1 MKTGITITYF
11 SGESE
16 SFTAS
21 TPEFVKWERKTGLKV
36 TQLGENV
43 GLDDL
48 LFLAYNAKKRELG
61 GQPIKPYDQKKT
73 KLNTLPQLNSNSKI
87 FEFSFKDL
95 LDNNWLNTI
104 FWLIF

>member
-1 MKTGITITYF
+1 MKTTITIQYF

-36 TQLGENV
+36 TQLGDNV

-48 LFLAYNAKKRELG
+48 LFLAYNAKKRELA
-61 GQPIKPYDQKKT
+61 GQPIKPYEIWCDTVDEIRSEANESPKAM
-73 KLNTLPQLNSNSKI
+73 PS
-87 FEFSFKDL
+87 EA
-95 LDNNWLNTI
+95 
-104 FWLIF
+104 

>member
-1 MKTGITITYF
+1 MKTQITITYF
-11 SGESE
+11 NGESE

-48 LFLAYNAKKRELG
+48 LFLAYNAKRRENPSAAIQAIRSLVRYG
-61 GQPIKPYDQKKT
+61 GRYSIRGDR
-73 KLNTLPQLNSNSKI
+73 
-87 FEFSFKDL
+87 
-95 LDNNWLNTI
+95 
-104 FWLIF
+104 

>member
-48 LFLAYNAKKRELG
+48 LFLA
-61 GQPIKPYDQKKT
+61 
-73 KLNTLPQLNSNSKI
+73 
-87 FEFSFKDL
+87 
-95 LDNNWLNTI
+95 
-104 FWLIF
+104 

>member
-1 MKTGITITYF
+1 MKTQITITYF
-11 SGESE
+11 NGESE

-48 LFLAYNAKKRELG
+48 LFLAYNAKRRENPS
-61 GQPIKPYDQKKT
+61 QPVKPYEAWCDT
-73 KLNTLPQLNSNSKI
+73 VDDIRSVET
-87 FEFSFKDL
+87 
-95 LDNNWLNTI
+95 DNPKVTPSEA
-104 FWLIF
+104 

>member
-1 MKTGITITYF
+1 MKTAITITYF

-16 SFTAS
+16 SLVAS

-48 LFLAYNAKKRELG
+48 LFLAYNAKKREQA
-61 GQPIKPYDQKKT
+61 GQAIKPYEIWCD
-73 KLNTLPQLNSNSKI
+73 
-87 FEFSFKDL
+87 
-95 LDNNWLNTI
+95 TI
-104 FWLIF
+104 DEVRSDSIESPKATPPEA

>member
-1 MKTGITITYF
+1 MKTQITITYF
-11 SGESE
+11 NGESE

-48 LFLAYNAKKRELG
+48 LFLAYNAKRRENPSA
-61 GQPIKPYDQKKT
+61 QVKPYEVWCDT
-73 KLNTLPQLNSNSKI
+73 VDDIRSVET
-87 FEFSFKDL
+87 
-95 LDNNWLNTI
+95 DNPKATPSEA
-104 FWLIF
+104 

>member
-1 MKTGITITYF
+1 MKTAITIQYF

-16 SFTAS
+16 SFIAS

-48 LFLAYNAKKRELG
+48 LFLAYNAKKREQA
-61 GQPIKPYDQKKT
+61 GQAIKPYEIWCDTVDDIRSEETESPKATQARR
-73 KLNTLPQLNSNSKI
+73 
-87 FEFSFKDL
+87 
-95 LDNNWLNTI
+95 
-104 FWLIF
+104 

>member
-1 MKTGITITYF
+1 MKTQITITYF
-11 SGESE
+11 NGESE

-48 LFLAYNAKKRELG
+48 LFLAYNAKRRENPS
-61 GQPIKPYDQKKT
+61 QAIKPYEIWCDT
-73 KLNTLPQLNSNSKI
+73 VDDIRSVET
-87 FEFSFKDL
+87 
-95 LDNNWLNTI
+95 DNPKATPSEA
-104 FWLIF
+104 

>member
-21 TPEFVKWERKTGLKV
+21 TPEFVKWERKTGLKI

-48 LFLAYNAKKRELG
+48 LFLAYHAKKREQA
-61 GQPIKPYDQKKT
+61 GQAIKPYEIWCD
-73 KLNTLPQLNSNSKI
+73 
-87 FEFSFKDL
+87 
-95 LDNNWLNTI
+95 TI
-104 FWLIF
+104 DDVRSDAIESPKATPPEA

>member
-48 LFLAYNAKKRELG
+48 LFLAYNAKKRELA
-61 GQPIKPYDQKKT
+61 GQPIKPYEIWCDTVDDIRSEEVDSPKAT
-73 KLNTLPQLNSNSKI
+73 PS
-87 FEFSFKDL
+87 EA
-95 LDNNWLNTI
+95 
-104 FWLIF
+104 